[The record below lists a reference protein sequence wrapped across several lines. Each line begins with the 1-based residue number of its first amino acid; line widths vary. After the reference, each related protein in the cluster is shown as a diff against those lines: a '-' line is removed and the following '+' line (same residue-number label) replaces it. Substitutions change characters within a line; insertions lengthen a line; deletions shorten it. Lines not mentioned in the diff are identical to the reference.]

1 MKAIILGMGKSGNT
15 AKRILSQNGYTQFH
29 IYDDNTPNAKPLNT
43 YRNQD
48 HGNTLTVVSPGL
60 NPQTMTN
67 YPDTTLPHITNELD
81 LCQRYILNKQKN
93 HKPLIIGLTGSSGKT
108 TTATIL
114 TSLLKQ
120 LGANVHACGNIGNT
134 LGDTLYDNPNA
145 EILVLELS
153 SFQIDIMKELLLDA
167 YIILNLADT
176 HQERYTTT
184 EQYHL
189 SKAMGVRHLKENAKL
204 IINHEHINTVK
215 TLLQQHHTHNRNA
228 DNADNAIQKHLEK
241 IIPAKH
247 KIYFGNSYTYVN
259 GLHFLN
265 SRFNFIGNHNLIN
278 LHYAL
283 FTISTIAPH
292 YLQTL
297 ESKSITHIIENIPP
311 LPHRME
317 PCHTHHIKNNNSA
330 NGCKIIFINDSKST
344 NAQSVITAL
353 TNTSN
358 HDKAN
363 IILLIGGQHR
373 RTDYC
378 TALDAINKHAIA
390 IYSFGE
396 EAHRINKLVTPQ
408 KHITSTPCKT
418 LREGVQQ
425 SIQHALDEAQ
435 TMLRNAEN
443 DGVGLSRNGNNN
455 TEPDDSVIY
464 VLMSPG
470 SPSFDEFQSFEDR
483 GNRFKMYVA
492 EALRG
497 V

>member
-29 IYDDNTPNAKPLNT
+29 IYDDNTPNAKPLNS

-60 NPQTMTN
+60 NPKTMTN

-81 LCQRYILNKQKN
+81 LCQRYILNKQKS
-93 HKPLIIGLTGSSGKT
+93 HKPLIIAITGSSGKT
-108 TTATIL
+108 TTATML

-167 YIILNLADT
+167 FIILNLAHT
-176 HQERYTTT
+176 HQERYTTA
-184 EQYHL
+184 EQYYL
-189 SKAMGVRHLKENAKL
+189 SKAMGVGHLKENGTL
-204 IINHEHINTVK
+204 IINHEYVNTVK
-215 TLLQQHHTHNRNA
+215 TLLQQHPTSNVDTN
-228 DNADNAIQKHLEK
+228 NTIQKHLDK
-241 IIPAKH
+241 VIPAKH
-247 KIYFGNSYTYVN
+247 KVYFGNNYTYVN

-265 SRFNFIGNHNLIN
+265 NRFNFMGNHNLIN

-283 FTISTIAPH
+283 FTISTVVPN
-292 YLQTL
+292 YLKTL
-297 ESKSITHIIENIPP
+297 KSNSITHIVENIPP

-317 PCHTHHIKNNNSA
+317 PCHTHHITHNNNKT
-330 NGCKIIFINDSKST
+330 NGCKIIFVNDSKST
-344 NAQSVITAL
+344 NAQSVVTALASL
-353 TNTSN
+353 TNTN
-358 HDKAN
+358 DNPN

-373 RTDYC
+373 RTNYE

-396 EAHRINKLVTPQ
+396 EAYRINRLVTPE

-418 LREGVQQ
+418 LREGVQK

-435 TMLRNAEN
+435 TVLRNADN
-443 DGVGLSRNGNNN
+443 DGKERNDDGSN

-483 GNRFKMYVA
+483 GNRFREYVA